1 MTERQTT
8 SPEALTV
15 KAVIDWLLANGATHI
30 IKAKELAN
38 ILQCSERSISNAV
51 REKKLIAVD
60 KKTFLLCDVAR
71 WLISE
76 PRRIASISIS

>member
-1 MTERQTT
+1 MTEKQTT

-15 KAVIDWLLANGATHI
+15 KAVIDWLLAHGATHI
-30 IKAKELAN
+30 IKAKELAI

-51 REKKLIAVD
+51 KDKKLIAVD
-60 KKTFLLCDVAR
+60 TKTFLLCDVAK

>member
-15 KAVIDWLLANGATHI
+15 KAVNDWLLANGATHI
-30 IKAKELAN
+30 IKTKELAN
-38 ILQCSERSISNAV
+38 ILRCSERSISNAV
-51 REKKLIAVD
+51 RNKKLIAID
-60 KKTFLLCDVAR
+60 TRTFLLCDVAK